1 MAKRAKK
8 AVGKA
13 KAGKK
18 SGKTLTDLDVSRVSG
33 GIKGGKA
40 KTADKAFQAMD
51 GYIRGVAI

>member
-51 GYIRGVAI
+51 GYIRG